1 MEIDENVTD
10 EGTKLPEPILNDLRV
25 SDEQAEQATGG
36 ALSNGHG
43 THVAGTIGASPTADQ
58 QGRLLIGTEG
68 GIWRG

>member
-1 MEIDENVTD
+1 MQIGETTTD
-10 EGTKLPEPILNDLRV
+10 EGTKGPEPILNDLPV

-36 ALSNGHG
+36 ALSSGHG
-43 THVAGTIGASPTADQ
+43 THVAGTIGSSPTGDQ